1 METTVSSETGGL
13 DLESAVAH
21 IIEPEEAPEVE
32 EVSEEE
38 TTQPEEDV
46 VDESEDLEDADESDA
61 SEEDDVEETDES
73 DDVDDEDEEDD
84 EPDQEDPELITVKV
98 NGEEVKVSL
107 EDLKRDY
114 SGQQYIQQGMQKA
127 AEAKKEAEGVYSA
140 LMQERQ
146 HLAQLIQQAQ
156 NGQLSLTPPVE
167 PDISMLETAPFEYL
181 TAKEK
186 YEKDFRQYQQ
196 TMAQVQQQMQTQ
208 SVAQQRA
215 EQAYAVQEAQALVQK
230 IPELSDASKA
240 AKWQQNLFEGAQ
252 KYYNYTAEQVGMIR
266 NHQDFITLSNAIKYA
281 ELMEGKAQAKD
292 KVQKAKPAIKPGPKK
307 VSNRAKAERAAKD
320 RARKSGDLNDM
331 LALLVNPNLK

>member
-1 METTVSSETGGL
+1 MKL
-13 DLESAVAH
+13 
-21 IIEPEEAPEVE
+21 
-32 EVSEEE
+32 
-38 TTQPEEDV
+38 
-46 VDESEDLEDADESDA
+46 
-61 SEEDDVEETDES
+61 
-73 DDVDDEDEEDD
+73 
-84 EPDQEDPELITVKV
+84 
-98 NGEEVKVSL
+98 
-107 EDLKRDY
+107 
-114 SGQQYIQQGMQKA
+114 
-127 AEAKKEAEGVYSA
+127 SA

-146 HLAQLIQQAQ
+146 NLAQLIQQAQ
-156 NGQLSLTPPVE
+156 NGDLVPPQPPSE
-167 PDISMLETAPFEYL
+167 ALWEKSAIEYL
-181 TAKEK
+181 DAQVEYNKKLEK
-186 YEKDFRQYQQ
+186 YQQ

-230 IPELSDASKA
+230 IPELTDAGKA

-307 VSNRAKAERAAKD
+307 VSNRSKVERAAKD